1 MKKFV
6 ASIAL
11 GALLVVGFSFAQN
24 NQATDSAH
32 ESEPSIFSI
41 QTPSSNF

>member
-6 ASIAL
+6 ASLAL
-11 GALLVVGFSFAQN
+11 GALLVVGFSFAQSN
-24 NQATDSAH
+24 PTTDLSH

-41 QTPSSNF
+41 EQPVSFF